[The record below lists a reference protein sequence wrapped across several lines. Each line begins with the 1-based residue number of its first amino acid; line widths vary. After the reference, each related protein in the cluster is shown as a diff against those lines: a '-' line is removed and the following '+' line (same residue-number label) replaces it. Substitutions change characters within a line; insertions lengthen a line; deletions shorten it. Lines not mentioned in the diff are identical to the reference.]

1 MPSSTKIFRITISF
15 AVSLFF
21 LYLTFFKPQL
31 GAMFSGEEGIGSAL
45 FAHSRFDVAELGR
58 AMMGAHWEYILMA
71 GVLFFASLFVRA
83 IRWKMMVNP
92 LVKISYSEVFGAM
105 NIGYMANNLLP
116 LRMGELYRAQVIYQ
130 LTGLSRSAAF
140 GSIVLER
147 ITDLLFLIPFIGLAI
162 AIYPL
167 PPSLQKAAY
176 ISAAGAFCVTVFF
189 VWLVLNRS
197 RALKLTAQFARIL
210 PHKLGQKFVALVDTF
225 TAGLGALGRT
235 DLYVWLAILS
245 VLLWTMYTVMTYLMM
260 ASMGLTTAE
269 FPMIANDRIGAGL
282 VIMIITTLGFVIPG
296 APGAVG
302 TYHGLAVLGLSLF
315 AVPGDRAAGFA
326 ILLHALNYIPLTL
339 MGLIFFWRF
348 GLSFKGSTKLS
359 EEGDPN
365 RDLTVDS
372 NSHRQKQ
379 EQEV

>member
-1 MPSSTKIFRITISF
+1 MPSQTKIFRISISF

-31 GAMFSGEEGIGSAL
+31 GAMFSGEEGLGSAL
-45 FAHSRFDVAELGR
+45 FSHSRFDVAELGN
-58 AMMGAHWEYILMA
+58 AMMGAHWEYIMMA
-71 GVLFFASLFVRA
+71 GVLFFTSLFVRA
-83 IRWKMMVNP
+83 IRWRMMVNP

-176 ISAAGAFCVTVFF
+176 FSAAGAFCVTVFF

-197 RALKLTAQFARIL
+197 RALKLTAKFARLL
-210 PHKLGQKFVALVDTF
+210 PHKLGQKFIDLVDTF

-235 DLYVWLAILS
+235 DLYIWLAVLS

-326 ILLHALNYIPLTL
+326 ILLHAFKLYPFNAHGAYLFL
-339 MGLIFFWRF
+339 EVRAFF
-348 GLSFKGSTKLS
+348 
-359 EEGDPN
+359 
-365 RDLTVDS
+365 
-372 NSHRQKQ
+372 
-379 EQEV
+379 